1 MLLVIDVG
9 NTNIKIGAFDGKA
22 LSGSWRM
29 SSNVSK
35 TSDEY
40 GLALLSLLAHSG
52 ISTDSINGI
61 IISSVI
67 PSLNYT
73 LEHTCRH
80 YIGCDPMFVGK
91 GVKTKINI
99 KYDNPKEVGADRI
112 VNCVAAY
119 EKYGGPCI
127 VVDFGTA
134 TTFSIVN
141 ANGEFTGGCIC
152 PGLKMSIEA
161 LTQRT
166 SKLPRIELAFPQ
178 NIVGKSTVSG
188 MQSGALYGH
197 VGQVDYLLEGIKQ
210 EMGEAFVVATG
221 GMSALITEKSKQI
234 DKADALL
241 TLEGLRILYEWNI

>member
-1 MLLVIDVG
+1 
-9 NTNIKIGAFDGKA
+9 
-22 LSGSWRM
+22 
-29 SSNVSK
+29 
-35 TSDEY
+35 
-40 GLALLSLLAHSG
+40 
-52 ISTDSINGI
+52 
-61 IISSVI
+61 
-67 PSLNYT
+67 
-73 LEHTCRH
+73 
-80 YIGCDPMFVGK
+80 
-91 GVKTKINI
+91 
-99 KYDNPKEVGADRI
+99 
-112 VNCVAAY
+112 
-119 EKYGGPCI
+119 
-127 VVDFGTA
+127 
-134 TTFSIVN
+134 
-141 ANGEFTGGCIC
+141 
-152 PGLKMSIEA
+152 MSIEA

>member
-1 MLLVIDVG
+1 MVLVIDVG
-9 NTNIKIGAFDGKA
+9 NTNIKIGAFEGKT
-22 LSGSWRM
+22 LLGSWRM
-29 SSNVSK
+29 SSDVRE

-40 GLALLSLLAHSG
+40 GLALLSLLAHG
-52 ISTDSINGI
+52 NITTDSINGI

-80 YIGCDPMFVGK
+80 YLNCEPMFVGR
-91 GVKTKINI
+91 GLKTKINI

-119 EKYGGPCI
+119 EKYGGPCV

-134 TTFSIVN
+134 TTLSIVN
-141 ANGEFTGGCIC
+141 AEGEFAGGCIC

-166 SKLPRIELAFPQ
+166 SKLPRIELAFPK
-178 NIVGKSTVSG
+178 NIIGKSTVTG

-197 VGQVDYLLEGIKQ
+197 VGQVDYLIAGIK
-210 EMGEAFVVATG
+210 EEIGEAFVVATG
-221 GMSALITEKSKQI
+221 GMSSLITEKSKQI

-241 TLEGLRILYEWNI
+241 TLEGLRILYEWNV